1 MQNAQDGI
9 FNQSNG
15 TTLLDC
21 QASGDGYAATFALAL
36 QMS

>member
-1 MQNAQDGI
+1 MPNAQDGI
-9 FNQSNG
+9 YNQSNG

-21 QASGDGYAATFALAL
+21 QASGDGYAATFAIGL